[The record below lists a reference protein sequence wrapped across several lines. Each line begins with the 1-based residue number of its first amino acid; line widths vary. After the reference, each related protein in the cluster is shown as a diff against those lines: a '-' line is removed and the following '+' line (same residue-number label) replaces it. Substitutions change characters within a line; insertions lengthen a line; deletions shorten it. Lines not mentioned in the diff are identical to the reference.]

1 MRFIHTGDWH
11 LGKTLREWRLIE
23 DQRYALER
31 LVELAEER
39 RPDAVVV
46 AGDVYDRA
54 IPPVEAVEVLD
65 WVLTELTR
73 RLRLPVV
80 VIAGNHD
87 SPVRL
92 QCLSGLLTKVDLHV
106 VGEVGASPQS
116 VVVTGA
122 DGVEVVFW
130 PLAYTGPE
138 AARQQLGRTDIATH
152 EAALAAQLEL
162 VRERMDP
169 AARHVVVAHAF
180 VTGATTS
187 ESERPLSVGGSGEVA
202 RTVFDGFDYV
212 ALGHLHRPQQVGERV
227 RYAGSLLKY
236 SFDEASHVK
245 SVSVVDIGADGAVEV
260 EQVQLDVLHDLARI
274 RGTFEEVRSR
284 PDAGD
289 FADRYLEVVLTDD
302 EVVFDPVDKLR
313 LVYPNI
319 LWLRRE
325 GASPELADPPPAPLD
340 EEDVRGLFAAFFLDV
355 TGEPLTEAQRVEVDA
370 VLSERAAD
378 AREVAG

>member
-11 LGKTLREWRLIE
+11 LGKALREWRLIE
-23 DQRYALER
+23 DQRYALGQ
-31 LVELAEER
+31 LVRLAEEL

-54 IPPVEAVEVLD
+54 IPPVEAVELLD
-65 WVLTELTR
+65 WVLTELA
-73 RLRLPVV
+73 LRLGIPVIM
-80 VIAGNHD
+80 IAGNHD

-92 QCLSGLLTKVDLHV
+92 QCLGGLLTRVRLHV
-106 VGEVGASPQS
+106 VGEVGASPRG
-116 VVVTGA
+116 VAVTGA

-130 PLAYTGPE
+130 PLAYTSPE
-138 AARQQLGRTDIATH
+138 AARQSLGRADIATH
-152 EAALAAQLEL
+152 EAALAAQLEV
-162 VRERMDP
+162 VRARMDP
-169 AARHVVVAHAF
+169 GARHVVVAHAF

-187 ESERPLSVGGSGEVA
+187 ESERPLTVGGSGEVSRA
-202 RTVFDGFDYV
+202 LFDGFDYV
-212 ALGHLHRPQQVGERV
+212 ALGHLHRPQAVGDRG

-245 SVSVVDIGADGAVEV
+245 SVSVVEMSSDGAVEA
-260 EQVQLDVLHDLARI
+260 EQVRLDALHDLARI
-274 RGTFEEVRSR
+274 RGTFEEVRTR

-289 FADRYLEVVLTDD
+289 FAGHYVEVVLTDD

-313 LVYPNI
+313 SVYPNI

-325 GASPELADPPPAPLD
+325 GAFPELADAQPTSP
-340 EEDVRGLFAAFFLDV
+340 EEDDVRGLFAAFFADV
-355 TGEPLTEAQRVEVDA
+355 TGEQLGEAQQREVDA
-370 VLSERAAD
+370 ALAEQAAA